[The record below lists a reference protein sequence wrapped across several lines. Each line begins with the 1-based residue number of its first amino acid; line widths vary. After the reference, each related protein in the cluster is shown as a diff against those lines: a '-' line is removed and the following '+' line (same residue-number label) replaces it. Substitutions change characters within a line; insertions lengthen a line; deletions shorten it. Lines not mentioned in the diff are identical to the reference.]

1 MADQQLAG
9 NPDNDLLRQLSA
21 AYPRLSSAFFPESDS
36 RHVEQVSLSQAE
48 AQLLIATFNQEETP
62 YPEDKSLID
71 LFINQA
77 GITPDFLAVVFND
90 KSLTYSELNIRS
102 NQLARYLQK
111 QGVNPGSLVPV
122 CIERGLE
129 MIIALLGVSKAGAA
143 YVPIDPATPLG
154 RINFMLKDTGASIII
169 SNRTGSIQ
177 LNSTLQVVELD
188 SDWAL
193 IEIESQENLEVSP
206 APGDLLHVIYTS
218 GSTGHPKGV
227 MIEHQSIVNLVTGSF
242 EQVDL
247 SPKSIFLSVTTFT
260 FDIFYFELYRSLI
273 HGAKIIIVPKE
284 ISADGN
290 LLKQTLAYFRPT
302 HMQATPA
309 TWQMLADEGWNNDE
323 QIKMLTG
330 GESIKA
336 DLKDYLVS
344 VGDLFNGYGPTET
357 SVYATLAKIEP
368 GQRVTIGK
376 PVPNTRIYILNSS
389 GQVCPIGVLGEIC
402 IAGVQVARGYL
413 NNIGMTTE
421 KFVVDPFSN
430 EAGARMYK
438 SGDLGQWLP
447 DGNIEFRGRLDDQV
461 KIHGHRIELS
471 EIEIVLNQSSL
482 VIQGVVL
489 AREDSYGNKRLVGYV
504 VPKGLIDRQ
513 GIHRHLSE
521 QLPSYMVPLTW
532 VELKSIPLTQSGKTD
547 RKILPVPDL
556 SYLNAYYTKP
566 RNQTERSMLGI
577 WQDLL
582 GLDQIGI
589 HDNFFELGGHSIL
602 AVRIV
607 SAVRRKLS
615 VSISILDL
623 FAYPTIAG
631 LSDLVDHGETAS
643 SVFVPMQKGD
653 SKVPLYMICGCGGT
667 VFNFTGL
674 VRLMHPKQAVY
685 GLQQPA
691 DARCVEK
698 FPDTVEEIAA
708 LYIREI
714 VKQNPVGPYALSGH
728 SAGGIVAHEMAIQ
741 LRNSGRKVA
750 FLGLFDAGSERVK
763 TSSLPLTVK
772 HSPIASLWLKL
783 LPAIKIKFG
792 LQVFMLFKHPKLFYF
807 YKVRNFKLRLGIN
820 LERPEKAELIFFS
833 EMTVRF
839 EKAIEEYRVQYYP
852 GHAVLF
858 YARQKYLFT
867 DLDNQLRYRKLK
879 NTDQMQKFWKEHT
892 GTLMTYN
899 VQGDHRSMLYP
910 EYAAN
915 LAKILQNQLDQCTVL
930 ASLVEEK

>member
-9 NPDNDLLRQLSA
+9 KPNNDILRKLGE
-21 AYPRLSSAFFPESDS
+21 AYPRLSGAFFPEADS
-36 RHVEQVSLSQAE
+36 SHGGQVSLSQSE
-48 AQLLIATFNQEETP
+48 SQKLIAPFNKEETA
-62 YPEDKSLID
+62 YPQDKSLID
-71 LFINQA
+71 LFLAQA
-77 GITPDFLAVVFND
+77 GITPNFLAVVFKD
-90 KSLTYSELNIRS
+90 KFLTYGELNIRS

-129 MIIALLGVSKAGAA
+129 MIIALLGVSKAGGA
-143 YVPIDPATPLG
+143 YVPIDPSTPTG
-154 RINFMLKDTGASIII
+154 RINFMLKDSGASIII
-169 SNRTGSIQ
+169 SNRAGSSQ
-177 LNSTLQVVELD
+177 FNSTMQVVELD

-193 IEIESQENLEVSP
+193 IITESQENLEFTP

-218 GSTGHPKGV
+218 GSTGQPKGV
-227 MIEHQSIVNLVTGSF
+227 MIEHRSIVNLVTGSF

-260 FDIFYFELYRSLI
+260 FDIFYFELYRALI

-290 LLKQTLAYFRPT
+290 LLKQTLAHFRPT

-330 GESIKA
+330 GEPIKA

-357 SVYATLAKIEP
+357 SVYATLAKIEA

-376 PVPNTRIYILNSS
+376 PVPNTRIYILNPS
-389 GQVCPIGVLGEIC
+389 GQLCAVGVIGEIC

-413 NNIGMTTE
+413 NNVEMTKE

-430 EAGARMYK
+430 ELKARMYK
-438 SGDLGQWLP
+438 SGDLGQWLS
-447 DGNIEFRGRLDDQV
+447 DGNIDFKGRLDDQV
-461 KIHGHRIELS
+461 KIHGHRIELG

-482 VIQGVVL
+482 VIQGLVL
-489 AREDSYGNKRLVGYV
+489 AQEDSRGSKRLVGYV
-504 VPKGLIDRQ
+504 VPRGPIDRQ
-513 GIHRHLSE
+513 GIILHLSE
-521 QLPSYMVPLTW
+521 QLPSYMVPTTW
-532 VELKSIPLTQSGKTD
+532 VELKSIPLTPSGKTD
-547 RKILPVPDL
+547 RKTLPVPDL
-556 SYLNAYYTKP
+556 SYLNALYTKP
-566 RNQTERSMLGI
+566 RNQIERGMLGI

-582 GLDQIGI
+582 GYEQVGI
-589 HDNFFELGGHSIL
+589 NDNFFELGGHSIL
-602 AVRIV
+602 AVQIV

-631 LSDLVDHGETAS
+631 LSDLIDQGKTSS
-643 SVFVPMQKGD
+643 SVFVPMQNGD
-653 SKVPLYMICGCGGT
+653 GKVPLYIICGCGGT

-674 VRLMHPKQAVY
+674 VRLLHPKQPVY

-691 DARCVEK
+691 DANCLEK

-714 VKQNPVGPYALSGH
+714 LKRNPGGPYALSGH

-763 TSSLPLTVK
+763 TSSLPLPAK
-772 HSPIASLWLKL
+772 RSPVVSAGLKL
-783 LPAIKIKFG
+783 LSGIKFKLG
-792 LQVFMLFKHPKLFYF
+792 LQVFMLFKHPKQFYF
-807 YKVRNFKLRLGIN
+807 YKARKLKRKLGIA
-820 LERPEKAELIFFS
+820 LERPEKAELVFFR

-839 EKAIEEYRVQYYP
+839 EKAIGEYSVKYYP
-852 GHAVLF
+852 GYTVLF
-858 YARQKYLFT
+858 YARHKYRFT
-867 DLDNQLRYRKLK
+867 DLDNQLRYKKLK
-879 NTDQMQKFWKEHT
+879 KNDLMQNFWKEHT
-892 GTLMTYN
+892 GSLMTYN

-915 LAKILQNQLDQCTVL
+915 LAMILQNQLAHCII
-930 ASLVEEK
+930 EESALEGK